1 MPGMR
6 VEAPP
11 RHPHLC
17 SMTSALGSE
26 QALVRNVGGTM
37 WLKAFAG
44 QAYKFMAA
52 RILRKTISPEPA
64 G

>member
-1 MPGMR
+1 
-6 VEAPP
+6 
-11 RHPHLC
+11 LC